1 MEIDIPAGIASSG
14 EDEKWM
20 QRALELARR
29 GIGLCSP
36 NPMVGCVVLDAAGEL
51 AGEGWHEYEKLD
63 HAEIV
68 ALRASG
74 ARARGGT
81 AYVTLEPCNHTGR
94 TGPCSEALIAAGVAR
109 VVVATLDPNR
119 LVAGQGIERL
129 RQAGLAVEINVC
141 RPEARRLNEAFA
153 RWIVARRPFV
163 EMKVA
168 MTLDG
173 RIAPPPGAHT
183 ARQPYWITGEASRA
197 AVQPMRWKADAV
209 LTGVDTVLADDP
221 SLTDRSGNPRR
232 RPLLRVILDS
242 ALRMPLDSKLVTTS
256 QHDVVVFTVS
266 PDAARIREL
275 ESRRVRVEVLLPE
288 TPVWGRANTTPGKV
302 PLNRVLEILG
312 AEAILHL
319 LTETGTRLNSAMLA
333 AGLVDRMKIFCSP
346 QIMGSD
352 AVPAFRGISSPVLL
366 NPVDIVRHKNDFSV
380 AALLRDPW
388 ETAAT

>member
-1 MEIDIPAGIASSG
+1 
-14 EDEKWM
+14 
-20 QRALELARR
+20 
-29 GIGLCSP
+29 
-36 NPMVGCVVLDAAGEL
+36 
-51 AGEGWHEYEKLD
+51 
-63 HAEIV
+63 
-68 ALRASG
+68 
-74 ARARGGT
+74 
-81 AYVTLEPCNHTGR
+81 
-94 TGPCSEALIAAGVAR
+94 
-109 VVVATLDPNR
+109 
-119 LVAGQGIERL
+119 
-129 RQAGLAVEINVC
+129 
-141 RPEARRLNEAFA
+141 
-153 RWIVARRPFV
+153 
-163 EMKVA
+163 
-168 MTLDG
+168 
-173 RIAPPPGAHT
+173 
-183 ARQPYWITGEASRA
+183 
-197 AVQPMRWKADAV
+197 MRWKADAV

-242 ALRMPLDSKLVTTS
+242 ALRMPLDSRLVATS

-275 ESRRVRVEVLLPE
+275 ESRGVRVEVLLPE

-366 NPVDIVRHKNDFSV
+366 NPVDIVRHENDFSV